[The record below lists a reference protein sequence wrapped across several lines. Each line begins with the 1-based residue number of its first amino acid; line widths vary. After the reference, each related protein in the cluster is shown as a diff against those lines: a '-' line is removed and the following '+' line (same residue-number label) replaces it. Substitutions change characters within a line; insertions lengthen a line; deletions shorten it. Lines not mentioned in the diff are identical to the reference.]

1 MYKLFIV
8 FMACTLSMNSYAE
21 QNVSVVDPNSI
32 KASKY
37 VHQSLPSNLLK
48 RIKAI
53 TDVFETVDGISY
65 EQAVDLYKRDLNP
78 EKELVIFEEIA
89 KVYQS
94 YCNSHCKTKTEK
106 EDVYRLL
113 ITRSM
118 FTKKE
123 TLLLFKP
130 MTLRK
135 EQIEIILNQYT
146 LAAEPITV
154 TQK

>member
-1 MYKLFIV
+1 MYKLLIV
-8 FMACTLSMNSYAE
+8 LITCTLSMNSFAE
-21 QNVSVVDPNSI
+21 KNTAVVDPNSI
-32 KASKY
+32 QASKY
-37 VHQSLPSNLLK
+37 IHQSLPTNLLK

-53 TDVFETVDGISY
+53 KDVFETVDGISY
-65 EQAVDLYKRDLNP
+65 EQAVDLYRRDLNP

-113 ITRSM
+113 VTRSM

-123 TLLLFKP
+123 TLLRFAP

-135 EQIEIILNQYT
+135 EQIESILNQYT
-146 LAAEPITV
+146 LAAKPIDV
-154 TQK
+154 MIN